1 MQESHV
7 TIDSSAMI
15 HDRSGA
21 FALFAG
27 IFFLIISVAVY
38 AGIYLINKSQE
49 ATQQQLVAQ
58 IQQKED
64 DLRPKV
70 LDQIFS
76 LQKKI
81 ESVFEIIGSHGFSA
95 NTFTLVERDTH
106 PRVSFES
113 YLFSPKDNTIVMKGI
128 AEDYG
133 VLAKQISFLEG
144 DQSVDNVE
152 FGGLSLRDDS
162 RVTFNLKIHLMRSVL
177 SKPQ

>member
-1 MQESHV
+1 
-7 TIDSSAMI
+7 MI

-27 IFFLIISVAVY
+27 IFFFIISVSVY
-38 AGIYLINKSQE
+38 AGIYVINKSQE
-49 ATQQQLVAQ
+49 TTQAQLIVQ

-81 ESVFEIIGSHGFSA
+81 ESVSGIIGSHGFSV

-106 PRVSFES
+106 PLVSFES
-113 YLFSPKDNTIVMKGI
+113 YIFSPKDNTITMKGI

-144 DQSVDNVE
+144 DQSVDSVE
-152 FGGLSLRDDS
+152 FGGLSLRDDG
-162 RVTFNLKIHLMRSVL
+162 RVTFNLKIHVMRSVL
-177 SKPQ
+177 STPQ